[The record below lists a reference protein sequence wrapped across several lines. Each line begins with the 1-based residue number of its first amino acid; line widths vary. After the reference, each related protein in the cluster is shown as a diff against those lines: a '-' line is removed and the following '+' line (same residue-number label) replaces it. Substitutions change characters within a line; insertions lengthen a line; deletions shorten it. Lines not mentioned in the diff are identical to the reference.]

1 MNTFDRHLL
10 RRFWHVFAIG
20 FFATYG
26 LFVVFDVFSNADE
39 FQNKGGDRGTV
50 TMLTRMGHYYF
61 FNAFPFLDL
70 VGPTLA
76 VLSVIAVFAML
87 QRSKEIYPIL
97 SAGVPTYRVAVPIMV
112 GVMTIVLAVTVNQE
126 IVIPR
131 LGDRLQ
137 AARGAA
143 QAVVQ
148 SVQTARDFV
157 TNIEVTGSKLD
168 ITERRIEGPE
178 FLLPV
183 STVVAEPVTLRGSKA
198 IHIPAKGNRPSGW
211 LIKDPSLTYQQLKLT
226 ENGSTLIYAKPGSSD
241 MFIVTSVTIDQ
252 LHSSGASFKMLST
265 AELVQRIRNPAFGPR
280 SIHKQSIHLHER
292 LTRPFLILFAALI
305 SIPLTMKKESRGM
318 IANLVMAVTVLGVV
332 FAVGQ
337 GTLILGG
344 MNAIPIALGA
354 WLPLALSGT
363 LCVLLSNRVQT

>member
-10 RRFWHVFAIG
+10 RRFWHAFAIG
-20 FFATYG
+20 LFATYG
-26 LFVVFDVFSNADE
+26 LFVVFDAFSNADE
-39 FQNKGGDRGTV
+39 FQNKGGDHSTLA
-50 TMLTRMGHYYF
+50 MLSRMGLYYF

-70 VGPTLA
+70 IGPTLA
-76 VLSVIAVFAML
+76 VMSVITVLAML
-87 QRSKEIYPIL
+87 QRSKEIYPLL
-97 SAGVPTYRVAVPIMV
+97 SAGVPTYRLAVPIMI
-112 GVMTIVLAVTVNQE
+112 GVMTIVLAITVNQE

-143 QAVVQ
+143 QSVVQ

-168 ITERRIEGPE
+168 ISERHIDAPE

-183 STVVAEPVTLRGSKA
+183 STVVTEPVTLRGSKA
-198 IHIPAKGNRPSGW
+198 LHIPAKGNRPSGW
-211 LIKDPSLTYQQLKLT
+211 LIKDPSLTYEQLKLT

-241 MFIVTSVTIDQ
+241 MFVVTSVTIDQ
-252 LHSSGASFKMLST
+252 LHSSGASFKVLST
-265 AELVQRIRNPAFGPR
+265 AELIQRIRNPAFGPR

-305 SIPLTMKKESRGM
+305 VIPLTMKKESRGL
-318 IANLVMAVTVLGVV
+318 IANLVLAVTTLGVV
-332 FAVGQ
+332 FAIGQ
-337 GTLILGG
+337 GTLIMGS
-344 MNAIPIALGA
+344 MNMISIALGA
-354 WLPLALSGT
+354 WIPLVLSGT
-363 LCVLLSNRVQT
+363 LSVLLSNKVQT